1 MKTLIVA
8 AALACAGLALA
19 APPAVV
25 QPATVDPA
33 ADRVEMVY
41 FHRTQRCPTCMQV
54 GSMAEKA
61 VTDAF
66 TSEIESGS
74 VVFRYVDF
82 QDPASAAEVSR
93 YKMTMPT
100 LVAIRVLNHK
110 PVHATKLAK
119 VWALVGKPDA
129 LREYVVT
136 GVIDAQSAKV
146 E

>member
-8 AALACAGLALA
+8 SAFVCAGLALA
-19 APPAVV
+19 AQLVVAPPAAVE
-25 QPATVDPA
+25 PA
-33 ADRVEMVY
+33 ADRLEMVY
-41 FHRTQRCPTCMQV
+41 FHRAQRCPTCLRV
-54 GSMAEKA
+54 GSLAEEA
-61 VTDAF
+61 VTEAF
-66 TSEIESGS
+66 AAGIDSGT

-93 YKMTMPT
+93 YKVTMPT